1 MKKTLLLMTLG
12 AFAAMSMTA
21 QEIEDYTQYIAN
33 PGFDEDLTFQIDG
46 TMKPA
51 VVTDHSLSDRS
62 WAYIS
67 EDSTL
72 YARPKSDSSKNRP
85 DGRKLEAVNGFIGR
99 IKGWTV
105 ESSAA
110 FPGCE
115 WVYFGNV
122 PYGLGA
128 EAVPTSDDTNG
139 FLYMPEVPTEFGDET
154 NVAAAYM
161 RAGWGGWV
169 IYKQEVLP
177 VLTAQYDK
185 YEVEQALTRF
195 DAMETKG
202 VLKRRDLLNNY
213 GKYSQEIREM
223 LEKHKRT
230 FEQLRWATQGSDS
243 EAYKDF
249 QKAFKKLGY
258 HKTYEKGQKNATTPT
273 IPYLDEVMS
282 DIQMLMRQGFNSQYQ
297 YNNVLNMLY

>member
-1 MKKTLLLMTLG
+1 MEMKRLLIVLFLFAFALAPYAQQRRTSKQPVKKT
-12 AFAAMSMTA
+12 ATA
-21 QEIEDYTQYIAN
+21 K
-33 PGFDEDLTFQIDG
+33 
-46 TMKPA
+46 KPA
-51 VVTDHSLSDRS
+51 AKSQKSKAKSSQSTTSVQALEKQRQQIQRQIKEQERLKKEQEKGIKLANKTRQASVADR
-62 WAYIS
+62 
-67 EDSTL
+67 
-72 YARPKSDSSKNRP
+72 
-85 DGRKLEAVNGFIGR
+85 
-99 IKGWTV
+99 
-105 ESSAA
+105 
-110 FPGCE
+110 
-115 WVYFGNV
+115 
-122 PYGLGA
+122 
-128 EAVPTSDDTNG
+128 
-139 FLYMPEVPTEFGDET
+139 DEL
-154 NVAAAYM
+154 
-161 RAGWGGWV
+161 

-213 GKYSQEIREM
+213 GKYSQEIRDM

-230 FEQLRWATQGSDS
+230 FEQLRWATQGTDS

-249 QKAFKKLGY
+249 QKSFKRLGY
-258 HKTYEKGQKNATTPT
+258 HKTYVKGQKNATTPT